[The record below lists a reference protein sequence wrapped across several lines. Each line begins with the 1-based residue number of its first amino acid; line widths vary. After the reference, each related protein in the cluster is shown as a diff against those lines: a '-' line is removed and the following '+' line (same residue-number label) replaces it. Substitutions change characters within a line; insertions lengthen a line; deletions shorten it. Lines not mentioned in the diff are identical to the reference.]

1 MTSEAYVPKRYES
14 LENPFAHKLRKRSHQ
29 GSGLCGCLRCC
40 CCCFSICHCCI
51 CIIFI
56 LIILLVGIG
65 LALFYLVKRNSF
77 DIRKESKVYS
87 DVVIVVKADNQNE
100 DIGLDY
106 LDNEVGI
113 MYLGSQL
120 SSGQIPPFLQP
131 GKNTTKVNVELK
143 GENEFVKLPIRLAIK
158 DLIHLR
164 KVVVNVNC
172 SVVIDKLEAN
182 KSPKISDKV
191 FTYGIE
197 F

>member
-1 MTSEAYVPKRYES
+1 MTIFLRSRRYKYEA
-14 LENPFAHKLRKRSHQ
+14 L
-29 GSGLCGCLRCC
+29 GSGRDHILK
-40 CCCFSICHCCI
+40 SISYRRTRAKQRK
-51 CIIFI
+51 IF
-56 LIILLVGIG
+56 LTTYQLDSFTEPKSPKLNKV
-65 LALFYLVKRNSF
+65 ALKFKKIVASALKLSF

-143 GENEFVKLPIRLAIK
+143 GENEFGVEMQK
-158 DLIHLR
+158 
-164 KVVVNVNC
+164 
-172 SVVIDKLEAN
+172 SVYRGLGERENSFVDNSEASH
-182 KSPKISDKV
+182 KACD
-191 FTYGIE
+191 
-197 F
+197 